1 MCTHTP
7 VHTHAYTSILNHIR
21 KCAHPF
27 SKNTYSITCTTM
39 PTMPRRTLFLSFKC
53 YSHSF
58 YFIFLQGNFQL
69 LDHILRIYGRGAD
82 SVLLYLADFQSH
94 SSRHPILPTRTHT
107 HKHTSASTVHEHI
120 RCNLLLLFL
129 GGAFCTH
136 IVVIALWWPQ
146 RSLGLG
152 ASG

>member
-1 MCTHTP
+1 MSPAHTHIHTQTCTHTP

-27 SKNTYSITCTTM
+27 SKHTYSIPCTTM
-39 PTMPRRTLFLSFKC
+39 PTMPRGTPFPSFKC

-82 SVLLYLADFQSH
+82 FVLLYLADFQSH
-94 SSRHPILPTRTHT
+94 SSRHPILPTCMYTHT
-107 HKHTSASTVHEHI
+107 ST
-120 RCNLLLLFL
+120 L
-129 GGAFCTH
+129 
-136 IVVIALWWPQ
+136 Q
-146 RSLGLG
+146 RPPFMNTLG
-152 ASG
+152 AIYCCYSWEALSVHTLL